1 MTAADID
8 TIAFRPGL
16 ARKLLVWMQLLP
28 TQGIGAMFV
37 GVGVSLL
44 GVLMLSNMVAI
55 GLSLWTGS
63 ISPLLGLRCAIL
75 LTCCAPLTLVIGS
88 SRVATPTW
96 YATVEQVI
104 GRKGAAMLRARLTR

>member
-1 MTAADID
+1 MDVMNYGVIVV
-8 TIAFRPGL
+8 GL
-16 ARKLLVWMQLLP
+16 
-28 TQGIGAMFV
+28 GAMGSATV
-37 GVGVSLL
+37 YQLAKRGVR
-44 GVLMLSNMVAI
+44 VLSAVVAV